1 MRNLIRWATKL
12 YPPAWRDRYGVEFDA
27 LLNEVGPSW
36 RDLFNVLGGALS
48 VRARSL
54 IEGHV
59 PVPAVK
65 KLLEEKPDIRG
76 ISLPGMPEGSPGM
89 SGTKAQPF
97 QIYAI
102 QDGGATPQVYA
113 VE

>member
-59 PVPAVK
+59 PVSGHVYSVGSPYHFRPAV
-65 KLLEEKPDIRG
+65 LITLIG
-76 ISLPGMPEGSPGM
+76 
-89 SGTKAQPF
+89 Q
-97 QIYAI
+97 AI
-102 QDGGATPQVYA
+102 IFS
-113 VE
+113 